1 MFDWWNKRP
10 SRKATAPEIYGAIV
24 SRARQPAFFETFGVE
39 DTPEG
44 RYELIVLTMVLVL
57 ERLRQ
62 SDGDTLDLRRR
73 VIEAFVTDMDDNM
86 REMGVGDLTV
96 PRKVKRAAAALMER
110 LDQYR
115 NAFATDGDD
124 ALAAALAANIPGVE
138 MGRATDLARV
148 LRADVRHL
156 AGLSDALLN
165 MGEITFTE
173 DLFSSASNFR
183 RPL

>member
-173 DLFSSASNFR
+173 DLISSASNFR